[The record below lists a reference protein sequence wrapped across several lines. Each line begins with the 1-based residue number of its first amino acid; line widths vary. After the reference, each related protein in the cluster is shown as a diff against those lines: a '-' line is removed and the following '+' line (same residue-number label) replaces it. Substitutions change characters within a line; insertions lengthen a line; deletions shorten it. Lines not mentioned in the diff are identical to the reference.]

1 MLESSKDHAAAADG
15 IWIIDA
21 KALTLYASQRM
32 AEILGVSRNTIL
44 GQPSFRYVFPE
55 DFDSGDW
62 LFNGRYEGNVNLFRF
77 RLRRADGSAI
87 WVDVK
92 VTPMRDPMGTATGAI
107 GTFKVVESAKS
118 RGEPRWNA

>member
-1 MLESSKDHAAAADG
+1 MPQSPDG

-32 AEILGVSRNTIL
+32 SEILGVSRNTML
-44 GQPSFRYVFPE
+44 GQPSFNYVFPE
-55 DFDSGDW
+55 DFDSGNW
-62 LFNGRYEGNVNLFRF
+62 FFNGGYQGNVHLFRI
-77 RLRRADGSAI
+77 RLRRADGSTI
-87 WVDVK
+87 WVDAK
-92 VTPMRDPMGTATGAI
+92 VTPMRDLLGAVTGAI

>member
-1 MLESSKDHAAAADG
+1 MPQPPDG

-32 AEILGVSRNTIL
+32 AEILGVARTEML
-44 GQPSFRYVFPE
+44 DEPSFKYVFSE

-62 LFNGRYEGNVNLFRF
+62 LFNGRYEGNVHLFRF

-92 VTPMRDPMGTATGAI
+92 MNPMRDPLGNVTGAI